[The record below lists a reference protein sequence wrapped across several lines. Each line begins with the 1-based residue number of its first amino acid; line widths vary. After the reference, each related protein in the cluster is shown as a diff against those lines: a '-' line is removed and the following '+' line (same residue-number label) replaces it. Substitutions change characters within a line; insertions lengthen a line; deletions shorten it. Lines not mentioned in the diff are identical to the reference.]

1 MAQAADLGLR
11 EFYGPFINNE
21 YGNDRSAQF
30 AALNA
35 GTGAHLAHLAR
46 GGKADVDAAVQAAK
60 KAFPAWR
67 ATMPEERSAML
78 LKLADAIE
86 ADLDRLALIDAADN
100 GRRVA
105 ETRFDHTLAIQQ
117 YRYFA
122 AAIVTHEGFGR
133 PIPNGYLIAKREP
146 YGVCGQI
153 IPWNVPAIMA
163 AFKIAPAVAAGNTVV
178 LKPDENASLS
188 TMELGKYIAKIFPPG
203 VINIVSGYGEEAGA
217 ALTAHPEVAKLAFTG
232 SGEVGRIVARAGADR
247 LVPVSLE
254 LGGKSPNIIFPDIE
268 DVDAVVDN
276 AMFATMFCN
285 GQSCLAGTRLFVH
298 DAIYQDVMD
307 RLVAGMER
315 IKIGTAM
322 SMDTG
327 LSGLVSEE
335 QGKRVLDYIDIGK
348 NEGARLMTGGKRVA
362 VEGHEAGYFIAPTV
376 FEVKNSMRLA
386 QEEVFGPVLSVIRWK
401 DYEQMIAEA
410 NDVRYGLAAGIY
422 TSNLSHAWDT
432 AERLQAGS
440 VWINNYCNLSGGS
453 PFGGFKESG
462 IGSEFCHETLNMYT
476 HLKSVTVQTK
486 VNPPWFAPKP

>member
-60 KAFPAWR
+60 KAFPAWK

-178 LKPDENASLS
+178 L
-188 TMELGKYIAKIFPPG
+188 
-203 VINIVSGYGEEAGA
+203 
-217 ALTAHPEVAKLAFTG
+217 
-232 SGEVGRIVARAGADR
+232 
-247 LVPVSLE
+247 
-254 LGGKSPNIIFPDIE
+254 
-268 DVDAVVDN
+268 
-276 AMFATMFCN
+276 
-285 GQSCLAGTRLFVH
+285 
-298 DAIYQDVMD
+298 
-307 RLVAGMER
+307 
-315 IKIGTAM
+315 
-322 SMDTG
+322 
-327 LSGLVSEE
+327 
-335 QGKRVLDYIDIGK
+335 
-348 NEGARLMTGGKRVA
+348 
-362 VEGHEAGYFIAPTV
+362 
-376 FEVKNSMRLA
+376 
-386 QEEVFGPVLSVIRWK
+386 
-401 DYEQMIAEA
+401 
-410 NDVRYGLAAGIY
+410 
-422 TSNLSHAWDT
+422 
-432 AERLQAGS
+432 
-440 VWINNYCNLSGGS
+440 
-453 PFGGFKESG
+453 
-462 IGSEFCHETLNMYT
+462 
-476 HLKSVTVQTK
+476 
-486 VNPPWFAPKP
+486 